1 MRINYLIISLA
12 AATLLGA
19 CKTSEANYREAYEK
33 AIAGREA
40 DSAVDSTIYGKV
52 RQQKTVRTVDMPD
65 GGTAEIRSQ
74 HVRAT
79 DGTGITTDKMLQYNV
94 VTGGFKQLFNAK
106 SLRQRL
112 INAGYPSTFIAE
124 TAEPYYYVIIGTYPD
139 IDQAKTAVTAFNN
152 SEAASIKTTT
162 PFILEKPKR

>member
-65 GGTAEIRSQ
+65 GGTAEIRAQ

-124 TAEPYYYVIIGTYPD
+124 T
-139 IDQAKTAVTAFNN
+139 
-152 SEAASIKTTT
+152 SRTTM
-162 PFILEKPKR
+162 